1 MKKRRDQ
8 MRDYIRAFK
17 ADENG
22 METIEFVIILAV
34 VTGLIAIVFS
44 VYKNVKGK
52 AEGAEQQINTVM
64 NQIQY

>member
-1 MKKRRDQ
+1 MNRYMKALATR
-8 MRDYIRAFK
+8 
-17 ADENG
+17 EEG

-44 VYKNVKGK
+44 VYKTVKGK